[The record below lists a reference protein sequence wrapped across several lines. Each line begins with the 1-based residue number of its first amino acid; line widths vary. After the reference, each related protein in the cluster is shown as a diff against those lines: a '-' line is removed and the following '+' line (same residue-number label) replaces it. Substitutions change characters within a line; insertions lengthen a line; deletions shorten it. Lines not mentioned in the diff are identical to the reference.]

1 MKITLEIC
9 LYILVMAGVTYLIRM
24 IPLTFFRRKI
34 RSRFFRSLLYYLPYA
49 VLSAMV
55 IPSVFSSTGSVITAA
70 VGLAVAIL
78 LAWFERSLIVVALG
92 ASASAYLA
100 GLILQWINHA
110 QL

>member
-1 MKITLEIC
+1 MNITLKIC

-24 IPLTFFRRKI
+24 LPLAFFRRKV

-55 IPSVFSSTGSVITAA
+55 IPAVFSSTGSIITAT
-70 VGLAVAIL
+70 VGLVVAIL

-92 ASASAYLA
+92 ASAAAYLA
-100 GLILQWINHA
+100 GLVIHL
-110 QL
+110 L